1 MATHQRNKSKQHAAL
16 KKKQSA
22 GVCALTFLLVTA
34 SLDDLRLDLLE
45 EQWLKDTEVLGHR
58 VVRVLHTLQHLGL
71 LAALTPE
78 PEKVRDLENFVMDGM
93 AGGWWVW

>member
-1 MATHQRNKSKQHAAL
+1 VLR
-16 KKKQSA
+16 KKQSA
-22 GVCALTFLLVTA
+22 GARALTFLLVAA

-78 PEKVRDLENFVMDGM
+78 PEKVRDLEKFVMDGM
-93 AGGWWVW
+93 VGRWWVW